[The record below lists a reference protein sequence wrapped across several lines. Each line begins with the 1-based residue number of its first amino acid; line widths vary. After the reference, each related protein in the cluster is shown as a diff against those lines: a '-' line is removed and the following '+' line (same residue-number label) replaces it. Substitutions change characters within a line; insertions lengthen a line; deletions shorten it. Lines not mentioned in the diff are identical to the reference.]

1 MKDGIY
7 FEIFV
12 VKDGVRYNA
21 KIIDAKEVSGIMAN
35 SVMDGLGKVMG
46 FEDSNHPTE
55 KDGKRN
61 ERFNDNAGVHRT
73 NK

>member
-7 FEIFV
+7 FEIFAIQNG
-12 VKDGVRYNA
+12 KRYNA

-46 FEDSNHPTE
+46 FEETDHPTE
-55 KDGKRN
+55 KGGD
-61 ERFNDNAGVHRT
+61 
-73 NK
+73 

>member
-7 FEIFV
+7 FEIFA

-35 SVMDGLGKVMG
+35 SVMDGLGKVIG
-46 FEDSNHPTE
+46 FEETDHTTE
-55 KDGKRN
+55 KGG
-61 ERFNDNAGVHRT
+61 EQE
-73 NK
+73 

>member
-7 FEIFV
+7 FEIFA

-35 SVMDGLGKVMG
+35 SVMDGLGKVIG
-46 FEDSNHPTE
+46 FEDSDHPAE
-55 KDGKRN
+55 QGSD
-61 ERFNDNAGVHRT
+61 EE
-73 NK
+73 

>member
-7 FEIFV
+7 FEIFAIQNG
-12 VKDGVRYNA
+12 KRYNA

-46 FEDSNHPTE
+46 FEETDHPTE
-55 KDGKRN
+55 KG
-61 ERFNDNAGVHRT
+61 GVQE
-73 NK
+73 

>member
-7 FEIFV
+7 FEIFA

-35 SVMDGLGKVMG
+35 SVMDGLGKVIG
-46 FEDSNHPTE
+46 FEDTDHPTE
-55 KDGKRN
+55 KG
-61 ERFNDNAGVHRT
+61 
-73 NK
+73 